1 MAIHLIRRRVDSHQV
16 FSRRKNL
23 LVWGFVL
30 AIGVAIALALLFG
43 G

>member
-1 MAIHLIRRRVDSHQV
+1 MAIHLIRRRVESHLV

-23 LVWGFVL
+23 LAWGFAL
-30 AIGVAIALALLFG
+30 AIGIAIALALLFG